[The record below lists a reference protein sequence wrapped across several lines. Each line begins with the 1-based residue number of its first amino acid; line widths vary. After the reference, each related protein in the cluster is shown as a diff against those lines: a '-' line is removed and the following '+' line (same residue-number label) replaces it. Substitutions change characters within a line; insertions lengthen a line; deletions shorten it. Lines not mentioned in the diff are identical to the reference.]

1 MVRGDRY
8 MSGEGTRG
16 EQSVGEKQASFT
28 ACAKLTY
35 TLFVDW
41 NTEHSVLTLAM
52 SEK

>member
-1 MVRGDRY
+1 

-16 EQSVGEKQASFT
+16 ELSVGEKQDSFT

-35 TLFVDW
+35 TLLVDW
-41 NTEHSVLTLAM
+41 NTDHSVLTLAM